1 MIEIN
6 NINKQGEIKGIELR
20 DCTEYKYFFNTQTNT
35 RLTMKAIKELKDN
48 KLDFISISANAY
60 KRDDVNIIDCDYIDE
75 QNIILKTS
83 YYVGFYSKGTVNITI
98 SPRFGNTIR
107 NYLYSYALGLYLPK
121 SVTGSANSKHN
132 HWLLC
137 MLWVG
142 SLEYALNKS
151 NIPKNY
157 ERIKKNQKYF
167 KGSLDVANHIKHN
180 LVNANRFYCSYS
192 KQTYN
197 TPINRAIL
205 KAYDHLLK
213 LGFSSMLN
221 SVSSH
226 IQMLRDFG
234 VSDDV
239 RLDELKSIHY
249 TPLNKAYQKV
259 VSLSELIIKNQGSKS
274 SFDNSNGF
282 GYFLDLSEVWE
293 GYLYKLMSKNLQGF
307 RVVNGNFASKN
318 YLFDDNKRELRP
330 DFFIYKDSKLV
341 AVLDAKYKNYSCF
354 GQTSCV
360 DGAVS
365 REDLYQMSAYMYRF
379 NAPLGIFLSPNTDDV
394 AMEQVVGKDSN
405 IAILGINLNIIN
417 KNENNKDNKKE
428 KADIIECLKE
438 KEKKIINNL
447 QNILNQ
453 F

>member
-1 MIEIN
+1 MKFKDSCIN
-6 NINKQGEIKGIELR
+6 GCEKTFGTYDGLYDFLKVV
-20 DCTEYKYFFNTQTNT
+20 D
-35 RLTMKAIKELKDN
+35 ELKAS
-48 KLDFISISANAY
+48 KLDFVSIDKKSY
-60 KRDDVNIIDCDYIDE
+60 QKDDVNIIDYGFISG
-75 QNIILKTS
+75 KSATFYTS
-83 YYVGFYSKGTVNITI
+83 YYVGFYSKGTINITI
-98 SPRFGNTIR
+98 SPRFGDNIR
-107 NYLYSYALGLYLPK
+107 DYLYSYALGLYLPK
-121 SVTGSANSKHN
+121 SVTGSASSEHN

-167 KGSLDVANHIKHN
+167 KGSLDISNHINHN

-205 KAYDHLLK
+205 KAYNHLLR
-213 LGFSSMLN
+213 LGFSNMLN

-226 IQMLRDFG
+226 IQMLRDFKVG
-234 VSDDV
+234 DDV

-307 RVVNGNFASKN
+307 KVVNGNFASKN
-318 YLFDDNKRELRP
+318 YLFNDNKRELRP

-354 GQTSCV
+354 GQISCV
-360 DGAVS
+360 DGAIS

-394 AMEQVVGKDSN
+394 AMEQVTGKDSKM
-405 IAILGINLNIIN
+405 AILGINLDSIKEDESSILELKSKEQSFISNLLHLL
-417 KNENNKDNKKE
+417 KDY
-428 KADIIECLKE
+428 
-438 KEKKIINNL
+438 
-447 QNILNQ
+447 
-453 F
+453 

>member
-1 MIEIN
+1 MNFKDSCIN
-6 NINKQGEIKGIELR
+6 GCQETFKSKKDL
-20 DCTEYKYFFNTQTNT
+20 DSFLKVVD
-35 RLTMKAIKELKDN
+35 ELKAN
-48 KLDFISISANAY
+48 KLDFVSIDRKSY
-60 KRDDVNIIDCDYIDE
+60 QKDDVNIIDYGFVSDKSATFYI
-75 QNIILKTS
+75 S

-98 SPRFGNTIR
+98 SPRFGDTIR
-107 NYLYSYALGLYLPK
+107 DYLYSYALGLYLPK
-121 SVTGSANSKHN
+121 SVTGSASSEHN

-167 KGSLDVANHIKHN
+167 KGSLDISNHIKHN

-205 KAYDHLLK
+205 KAYNHLLK
-213 LGFSSMLN
+213 LGFSDMLN

-226 IQMLRDFG
+226 IQMLRDFKVG
-234 VSDDV
+234 DDV

-259 VSLSELIIKNQGSKS
+259 VSLSELIIKNQGLKS

-307 RVVNGNFASKN
+307 KVVNGNFASKN
-318 YLFDDNKRELRP
+318 YLFNDNKRELRP

-341 AVLDAKYKNYSCF
+341 AVLDAKYKNYSSL
-354 GQTSCV
+354 GKTSC
-360 DGAVS
+360 DAGAIS

-379 NAPLGIFLSPNTDDV
+379 DAPLGIFLSPNTDDV
-394 AMEQVVGKDSN
+394 AMEQVASKDSKM
-405 IAILGINLNIIN
+405 AILGIDLNSIKEDENQITSLKN
-417 KNENNKDNKKE
+417 KEQKFI
-428 KADIIECLKE
+428 AS
-438 KEKKIINNL
+438 L
-447 QNILNQ
+447 QKILNNHL
-453 F
+453 

>member
-1 MIEIN
+1 MKKEEFWQS
-6 NINKQGEIKGIELR
+6 KGEIKSIELR
-20 DCTEYKYFFNTQTNT
+20 DCNEYICFFKTQANTS
-35 RLTMKAIKELKDN
+35 LTMKAIKELKDN
-48 KLDFISISANAY
+48 KLDFINISTNAY
-60 KRDDVNIIDCDYIDE
+60 KKDDVNIIDCDYIDE

-83 YYVGFYSKGTVNITI
+83 YYVGFCSKGTVNITI
-98 SPRFGNTIR
+98 SPRFGDTIR
-107 NYLYSYALGLYLPK
+107 DYLYSYALGLYLPK

-167 KGSLDVANHIKHN
+167 KGSLDISNHIKHN

-213 LGFSSMLN
+213 LGFSGMLN

-234 VSDDV
+234 VSDNV

-318 YLFDDNKRELRP
+318 YLFNDNKRELRP

-341 AVLDAKYKNYSCF
+341 AVLDAKYKDYSSL
-354 GQTSCV
+354 GKTSC
-360 DGAVS
+360 DAGAIS

-394 AMEQVVGKDSN
+394 AMEQIAGKDSN
-405 IAILGINLNIIN
+405 MAILGINLSQD
-417 KNENNKDNKKE
+417 ENDKDNEKE

-438 KEKKIINNL
+438 KEKDFINKL
-447 QNILNQ
+447 KNILNQ

>member
-1 MIEIN
+1 MKKEEFWQS
-6 NINKQGEIKGIELR
+6 KGEIKSIELR
-20 DCTEYKYFFNTQTNT
+20 DCNEYICFFNTQANT
-35 RLTMKAIKELKDN
+35 SLTMQAIKELKDN
-48 KLDFISISANAY
+48 KLDFINISTNVY
-60 KRDDVNIIDCDYIDE
+60 KKDDVNIIDCDYIDE
-75 QNIILKTS
+75 NNIILKTS

-98 SPRFGNTIR
+98 SPRFGKTIR
-107 NYLYSYALGLYLPK
+107 DYLYSYALGLYLPK
-121 SVTGSANSKHN
+121 SVTGSASSEHN

-167 KGSLDVANHIKHN
+167 KGSLDISNHIKHN

-234 VSDDV
+234 VGDNV

-259 VSLSELIIKNQGSKS
+259 VSLSELIIKNQASKS

-318 YLFDDNKRELRP
+318 YFFNGNLRELRP

-341 AVLDAKYKNYSCF
+341 AVLDAKYKNYSSL
-354 GQTSCV
+354 GKTSC
-360 DGAVS
+360 DAGAVS

-394 AMEQVVGKDSN
+394 AMEQVAGKDSN
-405 IAILGINLNIIN
+405 MAILGINLSQD
-417 KNENNKDNKKE
+417 ENDKDNKKE
-428 KADIIECLKE
+428 KANIIKCLKE
-438 KEKKIINNL
+438 KEKDFINKLKKIL
-447 QNILNQ
+447 EDEK
-453 F
+453 